1 MKCLKSIMIG
11 LLTLALAGV
20 AAAQQLKF
28 PADLDRLAAKA
39 AEVVDVTMDRQM
51 LAFAAKFLSDKDPE
65 DVEAKRLIRNLNG
78 IYVKSFE
85 FEKPGAYSP
94 ADIEA
99 FRSQLKAQQWSR
111 MVEARSKVDGE
122 NVEVYFKT
130 ENGTATGMAIIAA
143 EPKELTLVH
152 IDGPLDPEQLSSLGG
167 QFGIPKVEM
176 NRKAPGGVGKAVK
189 K

>member
-1 MKCLKSIMIG
+1 
-11 LLTLALAGV
+11 
-20 AAAQQLKF
+20 
-28 PADLDRLAAKA
+28 
-39 AEVVDVTMDRQM
+39 
-51 LAFAAKFLSDKDPE
+51 
-65 DVEAKRLIRNLNG
+65 
-78 IYVKSFE
+78 
-85 FEKPGAYSP
+85 
-94 ADIEA
+94 
-99 FRSQLKAQQWSR
+99 